1 MSEDRKIYSVS
12 ELNTLCRLTLE
23 GIEPDGLW
31 LGGEIRDLKFPAS
44 GHLYFAI
51 TDDVSKIDAVMW
63 RSSATRLNFA
73 PENGMRVELFGIP
86 TLYDKTGR
94 YQFMAR
100 RMLPVGE
107 GARAIAFRQLKEKLE
122 GEGLFSGEQKRP
134 LPKYPFKIGVVT
146 SGSGAAIRDIVNVI
160 TRRAPYVSVILRPAK
175 VQGEGA
181 AEEIA
186 LGIMELNE
194 FADVD
199 LLIVGRG
206 GGSEEDLWCF
216 NDEALART
224 IFESELPVISAVGHE
239 IDFTIADF
247 VADLRA
253 PTPSAA
259 AELAVRDMDELVGN
273 LQGYISTARRGLTMR
288 VERENSRLQSIIKRS
303 AWKAPLRILHDYE
316 QRIDDFLSSADRTM
330 LRQSER
336 KISRLNNLN
345 ARLGGLALSASIKRG
360 FVVVEKDGRTITKAS
375 ELKLGDNV
383 GIRWS
388 DGERKAEIVE

>member
-63 RSSATRLNFA
+63 RSSAARLNFA
-73 PENGMRVELFGIP
+73 PENGMKVELFGTP

-122 GEGLFSGEQKRP
+122 GEGLFSGEHKRP

-345 ARLGGLALSASIKRG
+345 ARLGGLALSASINRG

>member
-51 TDDVSKIDAVMW
+51 TDDISKIDAVMW
-63 RSSATRLNFA
+63 RSSAARLNFA
-73 PENGMRVELFGIP
+73 PENGMKVELFGTP

-100 RMLPVGE
+100 RMLPMGE

-122 GEGLFSGEQKRP
+122 EEGLFSTEHKRP

-160 TRRAPYVSVILRPAK
+160 TRRAPYVWVILRPAK

-330 LRQSER
+330 IRQSER

>member
-1 MSEDRKIYSVS
+1 
-12 ELNTLCRLTLE
+12 
-23 GIEPDGLW
+23 
-31 LGGEIRDLKFPAS
+31 
-44 GHLYFAI
+44 
-51 TDDVSKIDAVMW
+51 
-63 RSSATRLNFA
+63 
-73 PENGMRVELFGIP
+73 
-86 TLYDKTGR
+86 
-94 YQFMAR
+94 
-100 RMLPVGE
+100 
-107 GARAIAFRQLKEKLE
+107 
-122 GEGLFSGEQKRP
+122 
-134 LPKYPFKIGVVT
+134 VVT

-259 AELAVRDMDELVGN
+259 AELAVRDMDDLLGN
-273 LQGYISTARRGLTMR
+273 LQGYITTARRGLTMR
-288 VERENSRLQSIIKRS
+288 VERETSQLLSIIKRP
-303 AWKAPLRILHDYE
+303 AWKEPLRILHDYE

-388 DGERKAEIVE
+388 DGEHKAEIVE

>member
-44 GHLYFAI
+44 GHIYFAI

-63 RSSATRLNFA
+63 KSSAARLNFA
-73 PENGMRVELFGIP
+73 PENGMKVELFGTP

-107 GARAIAFRQLKEKLE
+107 GARAIAFRQLKERLE
-122 GEGLFSGEQKRP
+122 EEGLFSAEHKRP

-186 LGIMELNE
+186 LGVMELNE

-273 LQGYISTARRGLTMR
+273 LRGYIATARRGLTMR
-288 VERENSRLQSIIKRS
+288 VERETFSLESIIKRP

-316 QRIDDFLSSADRTM
+316 QRIDDFLSTADRTM
-330 LRQSER
+330 TRQAER

>member
-1 MSEDRKIYSVS
+1 VSEDRKIYSVS

-51 TDDVSKIDAVMW
+51 TDDISKIDAVMW
-63 RSSATRLNFA
+63 RSSAARLNFA
-73 PENGMRVELFGIP
+73 PENGMKVELFGTP

-100 RMLPVGE
+100 RMLPMGE

-122 GEGLFSGEQKRP
+122 EEGLFSTEHKRP

-160 TRRAPYVSVILRPAK
+160 TRRAPYVWVILRPAK

-330 LRQSER
+330 IRQSER